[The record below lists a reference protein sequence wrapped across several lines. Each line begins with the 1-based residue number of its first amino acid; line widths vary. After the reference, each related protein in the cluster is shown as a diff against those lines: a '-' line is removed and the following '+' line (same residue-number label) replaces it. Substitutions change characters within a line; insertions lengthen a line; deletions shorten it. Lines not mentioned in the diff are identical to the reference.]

1 MILRV
6 IINCTYH
13 NDSKP
18 LRQVKVSPMDALRS
32 DANATPATITPAPDP
47 LRRNALRRWHWIHTW
62 SSLICTLFLLIVCI
76 TGLPLVFS
84 DEIDHWSTPHTY
96 ASLPADAPRASL
108 DRLAEIGHQMYP
120 DQVIDSFFV
129 DDDEP
134 QVYLWMVPS
143 FEALKANPKVMH
155 FIRFDARTA
164 QVLETSKSLEEQQ
177 HTFMGVMLTLHTELF
192 AGLPGELF
200 LAVMAL
206 LFVIAIVSG
215 GVLYGPFMK
224 KIDFGTVRQG
234 RGQRLKW
241 LDVHNLLGISVLAW
255 TLVVGLTGVMNELS
269 VPLFGLWEQT
279 DVARMLSQWKDA
291 PDIPVSALSSPQAA
305 YETAQRA
312 VPGNVVT
319 SLVYPRPL
327 SIGESAGPSQY
338 LLWSHG
344 ASHLRE
350 RLFDPILVN
359 ARTGTLSLAATMPWY
374 LRALEV
380 SRPLHFGDYGGLPL
394 KILWAILDFITIVV
408 LGSGLY
414 LWIARRRTR
423 ATRWERIIAAH
434 EATRASAGSPMR
446 GAA

>member
-1 MILRV
+1 
-6 IINCTYH
+6 
-13 NDSKP
+13 
-18 LRQVKVSPMDALRS
+18 MDALRS
-32 DANATPATITPAPDP
+32 DTGALPVTTKVAAEP
-47 LRRNALRRWHWIHTW
+47 LRHRALRRWHWIHTW
-62 SSLICTLFLLIVCI
+62 SSLVCTLFLLLICL

-84 DEIDHWSTPHTY
+84 EEINNWLKPHTY
-96 ASLPADAPRASL
+96 VSLPDDAPRASL
-108 DRLAEIGHQMYP
+108 DRLAAIGRRMYP
-120 DQVIDSFFV
+120 GQVIDSFFI

-177 HTFMGVMLTLHTELF
+177 HTFMGVMLMLHTELF

-215 GVLYGPFMK
+215 VILYGPFMK

-234 RGQRLKW
+234 RGVRLKW
-241 LDVHNLLGISVLAW
+241 LDLHNLLGIVVLAW

-279 DVARMLSQWKDA
+279 DVAHVLSQWKDA
-291 PDIPVSALSSPQAA
+291 PDIPVSQLSSPQAA
-305 YETAQRA
+305 LETAQRA

-319 SLVYPRPL
+319 SLIYPRPL
-327 SIGESAGPSQY
+327 SIGNSAGPSQY
-338 LLWSHG
+338 LFWSHG

-359 ARTGTLSLAATMPWY
+359 ARTGQLSLVASMPWY

-394 KILWAILDFITIVV
+394 KILWALLDFITIVV
-408 LGSGLY
+408 LASGLY

-423 ATRWERIIAAH
+423 AARLAHIIAAH
-434 EATRASAGSPMR
+434 ETARAPNSLSLPGNA
-446 GAA
+446 

>member
-1 MILRV
+1 
-6 IINCTYH
+6 
-13 NDSKP
+13 
-18 LRQVKVSPMDALRS
+18 MDASRS
-32 DANATPATITPAPDP
+32 HADALPAVTRPAPES
-47 LRRNALRRWHWIHTW
+47 RRRALKRWHWVHTW
-62 SSLICTLFLLIVCI
+62 SSLICTAFLLLICL

-84 DEIDHWSTPHTY
+84 DEIDQWLEPHTY
-96 ASLPADAPRASL
+96 VSLPANAPRASL
-108 DRLAEIGHQMYP
+108 DRLAAIGHRMYP
-120 DQVIDSFFV
+120 DQVIDSFFI

-155 FIRFDARTA
+155 AIRFDARTG
-164 QVLETSKSLEEQQ
+164 QVLETSKSLAEQQ

-200 LAVMAL
+200 LALMAA
-206 LFVIAIVSG
+206 LFVAAIVSG
-215 GVLYGPFMK
+215 VVLYGPFMK
-224 KIDFGTVRQG
+224 KLDFGTVRTG
-234 RGQRLKW
+234 RGSRLKW
-241 LDVHNLLGISVLAW
+241 LDLHNVLGIVALAW

-279 DVARMLSQWKDA
+279 DVQRILSQWKDA
-291 PDIPVSALSSPQAA
+291 PDIPVAALSSPQAA

-319 SLVYPRPL
+319 GLVYPRPMA
-327 SIGESAGPSQY
+327 IGNSAGPSQY

-344 ASHLRE
+344 NSHLRE

-359 ARTGTLSLAATMPWY
+359 ARTGELTLVATMPWY

-394 KILWAILDFITIVV
+394 KILWALLDLITIVILV
-408 LGSGLY
+408 SGLY
-414 LWIARRRTR
+414 LWIARRRLR
-423 ATRWERIIAAH
+423 AERLQRILAAH
-434 EATRASAGSPMR
+434 EAEHPSQVLPARE
-446 GAA
+446 AA

>member
-1 MILRV
+1 
-6 IINCTYH
+6 
-13 NDSKP
+13 
-18 LRQVKVSPMDALRS
+18 MDALRS
-32 DANATPATITPAPDP
+32 DTGALPAASKATDP
-47 LRRNALRRWHWIHTW
+47 LRHRALRRWHWIHTW
-62 SSLICTLFLLIVCI
+62 SSQVCTLFLLLICL

-84 DEIDHWSTPHTY
+84 DEINNWLEPHTY
-96 ASLPADAPRASL
+96 VSLPDNTPRASL
-108 DRLAEIGHQMYP
+108 DRLAETGHRMYP
-120 DQVIDSFFV
+120 GQVIDSFFI

-143 FEALKANPKVMH
+143 FEALKADPKVMH

-164 QVLETSKSLEEQQ
+164 QVLETSKSLEAQQ
-177 HTFMGVMLTLHTELF
+177 HSFMGVMLTLHTELF

-206 LFVIAIVSG
+206 LFVMAIVSG
-215 GVLYGPFMK
+215 VVLYGPFMK
-224 KIDFGTVRQG
+224 KIDFGTVREG
-234 RGQRLKW
+234 RGTRLKW
-241 LDVHNLLGISVLAW
+241 LDLHNLLGVVVLAW

-279 DVARMLSQWKDA
+279 DVARILSQWKDA
-291 PDIPVSALSSPQAA
+291 PNIPITELSSPQAA
-305 YETAQRA
+305 LETAQHA

-327 SIGESAGPSQY
+327 AIGNSAGPSQY
-338 LLWSHG
+338 LFWSHG
-344 ASHLRE
+344 ASHLRA

-359 ARTGTLSLAATMPWY
+359 ARTGQLSLVATMPWY

-394 KILWAILDFITIVV
+394 KILWALLDVITIMV
-408 LGSGLY
+408 LTSGLY

-423 ATRWERIIAAH
+423 ASRLERILAVHEAAN
-434 EATRASAGSPMR
+434 ATRALRMP
-446 GAA
+446 GAV